1 MLLLYRLASIAVPQ
15 KRLNGE
21 TIPKAYVAIPLK
33 SIAVFWVIVIYKVG
47 IAKTG
52 DIHWGLEVW
61 LNN

>member
-1 MLLLYRLASIAVPQ
+1 M
-15 KRLNGE
+15 NGE